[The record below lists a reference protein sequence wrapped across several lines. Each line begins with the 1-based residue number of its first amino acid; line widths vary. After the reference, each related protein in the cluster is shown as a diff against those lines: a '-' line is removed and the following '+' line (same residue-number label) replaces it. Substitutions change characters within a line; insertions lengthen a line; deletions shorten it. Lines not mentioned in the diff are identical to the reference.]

1 MIKPVQRSGEHGF
14 TMQLATFQPVKHLSA
29 MNASARL
36 LVQICSACF
45 LIAIIAWM
53 GLRMNR
59 MEVPKPP
66 PVASAPVT
74 AVDWSLKNAETMSQM
89 KGFAEQIADA
99 RRLNSIQATLQDPI
113 FSLPDVGDS
122 ELKRV
127 KTVPWGATDP
137 DSFWRS
143 QVDGASQT
151 LREAGLGKYSR

>member
-1 MIKPVQRSGEHGF
+1 MK
-14 TMQLATFQPVKHLSA
+14 
-29 MNASARL
+29 ASARS

-53 GLRMNR
+53 SQRMNR
-59 MEVPKPP
+59 MEVPTPAP
-66 PVASAPVT
+66 AEAAPTSAVE
-74 AVDWSLKNAETMSQM
+74 WSLKNAETIGQM
-89 KGFAEQIADA
+89 KEFAEQIAEA
-99 RRLNSIQATLQDPI
+99 RQLKPNQATLQDPI